1 MKLTKARI
9 NKILSSRN
17 NQTRKKSIKSKKKSN
32 TSTFRNKRY
41 YNLKT
46 VTLKHI

>member
-17 NQTRKKSIKSKKKSN
+17 NQTRKKTSKSKKKSN
-32 TSTFRNKRY
+32 ISTFRNKRY